1 MALSRWSSL
10 EAQEVESLLLQYF
23 EITDEIEARRQAQA
37 WMQIFPHSWVRL
49 ATLEALYQGRY
60 KVRSVEQILSLWQR
74 RGQPACRYTPDFAR
88 LVGSGPAIVV
98 TPIPV
103 VIRPFQSDAED
114 SELLKRLQ
122 AAIAAQVSAGGAGI
136 EAQGEAPEAVGK
148 PEQAEGQQR
157 GPQQTALSAAL
168 Q

>member
-1 MALSRWSSL
+1 MALSRWSNL
-10 EAQEVESLLLQYF
+10 EVQEVESLLLQYF
-23 EITDEIEARRQAQA
+23 EIRDVIEARRQAQA
-37 WMQIFPHSWVRL
+37 WMQSFPNSWVRL

-60 KVRSVEQILSLWQR
+60 KARSVEQILCLWQR

-98 TPIPV
+98 TPSPV
-103 VIRPFQSDAED
+103 VIPPFQADAED

-122 AAIAAQVSAGGAGI
+122 AAIAAQTSAGGTGI
-136 EAQGEAPEAVGK
+136 EAQGEAPEAVGE
-148 PEQAEGQQR
+148 PEQGQGQETS
-157 GPQQTALSAAL
+157 PQKATLTAAL